1 LLPKN
6 TEGLT
11 NGGGDATANLFL
23 AGDVR
28 ANENLALTVMH
39 STLWMREHN
48 YWVDALRAA
57 KAD

>member
-23 AGDVR
+23 VGNVR

-39 STLWMREHN
+39 TLWMREHN
-48 YWVDALRAA
+48 YWVDALSAA
-57 KAD
+57 KAN